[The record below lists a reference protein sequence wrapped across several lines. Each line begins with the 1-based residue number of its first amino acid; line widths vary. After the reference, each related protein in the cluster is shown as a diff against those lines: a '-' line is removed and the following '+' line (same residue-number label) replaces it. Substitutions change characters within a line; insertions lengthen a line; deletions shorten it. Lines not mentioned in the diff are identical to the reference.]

1 MYSESNRRSAARRT
15 DDDFLRRMLGG
26 QLTGDALPVISPV
39 PPQARPIVP
48 TRDEPVKTTCDGST
62 QNDQTGMGCRP
73 QSGGNACPTCISAP
87 SIAMVYAP
95 RQCWRN
101 LLDPASG
108 LSHGSIFAEL
118 ILPLEAVPQKGE
130 KEVKTRRPM

>member
-1 MYSESNRRSAARRT
+1 MYSESNRRSASRRT

-26 QLTGDALPVISPV
+26 QLTGDALPVISPIS
-39 PPQARPIVP
+39 PQARPAVP
-48 TRDEPVKTTCDGST
+48 TRDEPVRTTCDGRAR
-62 QNDQTGMGCRP
+62 NDQNGTGCHP
-73 QSGGNACPTCISAP
+73 QNGDNACPVCIPAP

-108 LSHGSIFAEL
+108 LSQGSIFAEL
-118 ILPLEAVPQKGE
+118 ILPLEAVPKKGE
-130 KEVKTRRPM
+130 KEVKARRPM